1 MFQKKLNLKFRR
13 IMINVNKFL
22 FLFCFSLLTSFFFG
36 QTKSEK
42 LKKDQVK
49 IEKRIKNTKS
59 LLDKTKSKAK
69 SSLQELEL
77 VDAQISTREM
87 LVRNFDE
94 QVKNAEMEMIG
105 KANDIKHIKSRQQS
119 LKKQFRQ
126 MILHAYK
133 NRNKL
138 GKLMF
143 VFSSKT
149 YAEALQRNNYIEK
162 MKEIEKTQFQLL
174 SKNQEV
180 IQGEFSLISSEKRI
194 KEQALNEKL
203 AEKAFIEEDKAL
215 KETLYQKLKKDEET
229 LLSNL
234 AKDEKE
240 KQQLK
245 SKINAAIQ
253 DELKKSQQPKKKKQK
268 PTKETKSSKKET
280 NKTAPT
286 KKEVNTTAKKEAAVS
301 FTETPE
307 SSSLGSNFS
316 GNKGRLPFPVGSGT
330 ITEKFGTN
338 PHPTI
343 KNVFTNNNGVDIST
357 AKNAVV
363 RSAFEGEVTS
373 VLTIP
378 GAGKVVIIKHGSYR
392 TVYSNLKDTYVNVG
406 SKVSTKQSI
415 GSLLTHESGSM
426 SIVHFEIHLV
436 SGGSIQCLNPSL
448 WLSR

>member
-1 MFQKKLNLKFRR
+1 MRS
-13 IMINVNKFL
+13 VTKFL
-22 FLFCFSLLTSFFFG
+22 LLFYCCFFSSILFAQS
-36 QTKSEK
+36 KSEK

-49 IEKRIKNTKS
+49 IEKRIKNTKN
-59 LLDKTKSKAK
+59 LLDKTKTKAQ

-94 QVKNAEMEMIG
+94 QVRNAEMDMIG
-105 KANDIKHIKSRQQS
+105 KANDIKHIKSRQQI

-138 GKLMF
+138 GKLMY
-143 VFSSKT
+143 VFSAKNYT
-149 YAEALQRNNYIEK
+149 EALQRNNYIEK

-174 SKNQEV
+174 TKNQQI
-180 IQGEFSLISSEKRI
+180 IQGEFALISSEKTI
-194 KEQALNEKL
+194 KEQALSEKIS
-203 AEKAFIEEDKAL
+203 EKVLIEQDKAL
-215 KETLYQKLKKDEET
+215 KEILYQKLKNEEAT
-229 LLSNL
+229 LRGNL
-234 AKDEKE
+234 EKDEKE
-240 KQQLK
+240 KQVLK
-245 SKINAAIQ
+245 TKINAAIQ
-253 DELKKSQQPKKKKQK
+253 DELKKSQQPKKKKPTTQK
-268 PTKETKSSKKET
+268 QSKKEST
-280 NKTAPT
+280 TS
-286 KKEVNTTAKKEAAVS
+286 KKNSNTAVS
-301 FTETPE
+301 KEPVVTYSETPE
-307 SSSLGSNFS
+307 TTSLGANFS

-357 AKNAVV
+357 AKNASV
-363 RSAFEGEVTS
+363 RAVFEGEVTS

-378 GAGKVVIIKHGSYR
+378 GAGKVVIIKHGNYR
-392 TVYSNLKDTYVNVG
+392 TVYSNLKDTYVSVG
-406 SKVSTKQSI
+406 SKVNTKQSI
-415 GSLLTHESGSM
+415 GALLTHESGSM
-426 SIVHFEIHLV
+426 SIVHFEIHMV

>member
-1 MFQKKLNLKFRR
+1 MKSVINLFGLLS
-13 IMINVNKFL
+13 FL
-22 FLFCFSLLTSFFFG
+22 ILTSSLYA
-36 QTKSEK
+36 QSKSEK
-42 LKKDQVK
+42 LKKEQVK

-59 LLDKTKSKAK
+59 LLDKTKNKAQ

-77 VDAQISTREM
+77 VEAQISTRET
-87 LVRNFDE
+87 LVKNFDE
-94 QVKNAEMEMIG
+94 QVRAAEFEMIG
-105 KANDIKHIKSRQQS
+105 KANDIKHIQERQKN

-126 MILHAYK
+126 MLLHAFK

-143 VFSSKT
+143 VFSARSYT
-149 YAEALQRNNYIEK
+149 EALHRNNYLEK

-174 SKNQEV
+174 RKNQQIVE
-180 IQGEFSLISSEKRI
+180 GEYVQISTEKST
-194 KEQALNEKL
+194 KELALNEKL
-203 AEKAFIEEDKAL
+203 KEKELIEQDKKL
-215 KETLYQKLKKDEET
+215 KEELYQNLKKEEET
-229 LLSNL
+229 LRINL

-240 KQQLK
+240 KQLVK

-253 DELKKSQQPKKKKQK
+253 DELKKSSSKSKKSKSKSKKNESN
-268 PTKETKSSKKET
+268 KETKKNSGSTDKKVTKSTSKKTE
-280 NKTAPT
+280 
-286 KKEVNTTAKKEAAVS
+286 EVVYV
-301 FTETPE
+301 ETPE

-316 GNKGRLPFPVGSGT
+316 SNKGKLPFPVGSGT

-357 AKNAVV
+357 AKNANV
-363 RSAFEGEVTS
+363 RSVFEGEVSS

-378 GAGKVVIIKHGSYR
+378 GAGKVVIIKHGNYR
-392 TVYSNLKDTYVNVG
+392 TVYSNLRECYVSVG

-426 SIVHFEIHLV
+426 SIAHFEIHLV
-436 SGGSIQCLNPSL
+436 SGGNIQCLNPSL